1 MKNVSTKQNQRHIRV
16 MNKRLK
22 NESKRKIRRKI
33 VLEQLRRVNRAQ
45 KRIAKAQRKMMK
57 LAKLKY
63 GTQGQAL

>member
-33 VLEQLRRVNRAQ
+33 VLEQLRRVNHAQ

>member
-33 VLEQLRRVNRAQ
+33 VLEQLRRVNLAQ
-45 KRIAKAQRKMMK
+45 KRIAKAQRKMIK
-57 LAKLKY
+57 LARLKY
-63 GTQGQAL
+63 GTQGQSL